1 MRWTVFRRFAISCV
15 LLVCAL
21 PAVARTRPH
30 YGGALRV
37 ETAGDPWQLPDGFA
51 RRLVFDGLTRIDA
64 NGSVQPAL
72 AVGWETDSGDHR
84 WEFRLRSSVRFHD
97 GSSLTAT
104 AVVASLNLT
113 CNGNCPWTA
122 VHAVGSSVVFTSD
135 SPMPN
140 LQVLLA
146 GDEFLIA
153 LVVAADGT
161 TPPGNI
167 GTGPFQ
173 VASSVNGV
181 LSLKANE
188 ASWQGRPFV
197 DTIEIRAH
205 RAIHDQW
212 LDLSLGRADVVEVP
226 VEMIRQ
232 AQQQKLKIAMAPHVE
247 LLALKTVEFGALA
260 NPMVRGAIA
269 FSIDRGAIANVIFQ
283 KQGEVTASVLPQ
295 GLSGF
300 ACLYPTDRDLSK
312 AQSLRGGLTVPTLT
326 IAAESDGVMQLAA
339 QRIALNLHEAGL
351 NAVVAAQG
359 PNSARADLTLRRFPL
374 AGTDPSAVLDEVLRS
389 AGDSLLVADANP
401 TSLYKAE
408 RSFLDQ
414 HTLIPLVDLPRAYAL
429 GPRVRDLHLI
439 AEGLPDLAGISVE
452 DAP

>member
-1 MRWTVFRRFAISCV
+1 MFRRFAISSV

-21 PAVARTRPH
+21 PAIARTRPH

-37 ETAGDPWQLPDGFA
+37 EIAGDPWQRPDGIA
-51 RRLVFDGLTRIDA
+51 RRLIFDGLTRIDA

-84 WEFRLRSSVRFHD
+84 WEFRLRSGVHFQD
-97 GSSLTAT
+97 GSSLTST
-104 AVVASLNLT
+104 AVVASLNLS

-140 LQVLLA
+140 LPSLLA

-153 LVVAADGT
+153 LVVAADGSA
-161 TPPGNI
+161 PQGNI

-173 VASSVNGV
+173 VGSSVNGV

-188 ASWQGRPFV
+188 ASWQGRPFA

-205 RAIHDQW
+205 RAVHDQW

-247 LLALKTVEFGALA
+247 LLALKAADFGALA
-260 NPMVRGAIA
+260 NPIVRGAIA
-269 FSIDRGAIANVIFQ
+269 SSIDRGAIANVIFQ

-295 GLSGF
+295 ELSGYSF
-300 ACLYPTDRDLSK
+300 LFPADRDLNK

-339 QRIALNLHEAGL
+339 QRIALNLHEAGF
-351 NAVVAAQG
+351 NAIVAASGNG
-359 PNSARADLTLRRFPL
+359 PHPDLMLRRIAL
-374 AGTDPSAVLDEVLRS
+374 SGGLPSAVLDGVMR
-389 AGDSLLVADANP
+389 ATGVAPVGSDLAP
-401 TSLYKAE
+401 ASLYKAE
-408 RSFLDQ
+408 RAFLDQ
-414 HTLIPLVDLPRAYAL
+414 HTLIPLVDLPHAYAL

-439 AEGLPDLAGISVE
+439 AEGLPDLADASVE

>member
-1 MRWTVFRRFAISCV
+1 MFRRFAISCV

-21 PAVARTRPH
+21 PTIARTRPH
-30 YGGALRV
+30 YGGALLV
-37 ETAGDPWQLPDGFA
+37 ETAGDPWQRPDGLA

-84 WEFRLRSSVRFHD
+84 WEFRLRSGVHFHD
-97 GSSLTAT
+97 GSPLATT
-104 AVVASLNLT
+104 AVVASLNLS

-135 SPMPN
+135 GPMPN
-140 LQVLLA
+140 LPTLLA

-161 TPPGNI
+161 TSQGNI

-188 ASWQGRPFV
+188 ASWQGRPFA

-205 RAIHDQW
+205 RAVHDQW

-232 AQQQKLKIAMAPHVE
+232 AQQQKLKIAMMPHVE
-247 LLALKTVEFGALA
+247 LLALKTAEFGALA
-260 NPMVRGAIA
+260 NPMVRGAIGS
-269 FSIDRGAIANVIFQ
+269 SIDRSAIANVIFQ

-295 GLSGF
+295 EISGF

-326 IAAESDGVMQLAA
+326 ISAESDGVMQLAA
-339 QRIALNLHEAGL
+339 QRIALDLHEAGL
-351 NAVVAAQG
+351 NAVVAAG
-359 PNSARADLTLRRFPL
+359 SNSSHADLTLRRSSL
-374 AGTDPSAVLDEVLRS
+374 AGANPSAVLDQVLRG
-389 AGDSLLVADANP
+389 AGESPLAADANP
-401 TSLYKAE
+401 TSLYKTE
-408 RSFLDQ
+408 RTFLDQ

-439 AEGLPDLAGISVE
+439 AEGLPDLADASLE
-452 DAP
+452 DAR